1 MFFAMLERRRAMTD
15 QNECVKEQCETPFT
29 SSKLMSSLIAHD
41 LKSKES
47 AEMRDILYELLGL
60 ARRAEKL
67 FGCCGSSLCSDIAKY
82 RHPEYP
88 NEWFLTDFT
97 MVQVEGR
104 LRLLEEQN
112 KRMFLVCKMA
122 LGFLQMF
129 LDQNCT
135 DECKSYAKNLQE
147 NLVGVIGG
155 GPA

>member
-1 MFFAMLERRRAMTD
+1 MT
-15 QNECVKEQCETPFT
+15 C
-29 SSKLMSSLIAHD
+29 
-41 LKSKES
+41 
-47 AEMRDILYELLGL
+47 
-60 ARRAEKL
+60 
-67 FGCCGSSLCSDIAKY
+67 DIAKY

>member
-1 MFFAMLERRRAMTD
+1 MQVSFDAGDFTEKPR
-15 QNECVKEQCETPFT
+15 CETC
-29 SSKLMSSLIAHD
+29 
-41 LKSKES
+41 
-47 AEMRDILYELLGL
+47 LYWDRYNGQGVC
-60 ARRAEKL
+60 EKTDEKKWP
-67 FGCCGSSLCSDIAKY
+67 GDVCDDWSQPECSNIAKY

-147 NLVGVIGG
+147 NLVGAIGG
-155 GPA
+155 

>member
-1 MFFAMLERRRAMTD
+1 MTD

-88 NEWFLTDFT
+88 NAWFLTDFT

>member
-1 MFFAMLERRRAMTD
+1 MSD
-15 QNECVKEQCETPFT
+15 QIECVKEQCETPST
-29 SSKLMSSLIAHD
+29 SSKLMSSLIAHEF
-41 LKSKES
+41 KSKES

-112 KRMFLVCKMA
+112 KRMFLACKMA

-147 NLVGVIGG
+147 NLVGAIGG

>member
-1 MFFAMLERRRAMTD
+1 MTD

-29 SSKLMSSLIAHD
+29 SSKLMSSLIAHE

>member
-1 MFFAMLERRRAMTD
+1 MRSVQIDFVNYQTTP
-15 QNECVKEQCETPFT
+15 EC
-29 SSKLMSSLIAHD
+29 SN
-41 LKSKES
+41 
-47 AEMRDILYELLGL
+47 
-60 ARRAEKL
+60 
-67 FGCCGSSLCSDIAKY
+67 IAKY

-112 KRMFLVCKMA
+112 KRMFLACKMA

-147 NLVGVIGG
+147 NLVGAIGG

>member
-1 MFFAMLERRRAMTD
+1 MTD